1 MYEGFEIK
9 KPFFEFGPKVY
20 LYGDD
25 SVEMAVHADKLSE
38 IHKVDIIFSAQY
50 TDIERISKRT
60 KNIKIFTQHMDPVRP
75 GRGIGG
81 VLAEALKCA
90 GAKGVL
96 LNHTE
101 RQVSLSVLNAT
112 IKRADEV
119 GLATLV
125 CAGSIEESA
134 AIACLKPN
142 IIIAESPELIGI
154 GKRDA
159 KDMEEIDKINA
170 AVRNID
176 KDIPV
181 LHGAGISDEND
192 VYRIIL
198 TGADATGSTSGI
210 INAADPKQ
218 MFQDMIIALNE
229 AYKERK
235 GTRRS

>member
-1 MYEGFEIK
+1 MYKGFEIK

-20 LYGDD
+20 LYGDN
-25 SVEMAVHADKLSE
+25 SVDMAVYADKLSE
-38 IHKVDIIFSAQY
+38 KYEVDIIFSAQY
-50 TDIERISKRT
+50 TDIERISKKT
-60 KNIKIFTQHMDPVRP
+60 KNIKIFAQHMDPICS

-81 VLAEALKCA
+81 VLAEALKYS

-96 LNHTE
+96 LNHAE

-112 IKRADEV
+112 IKRADEA

-134 AIACLKPN
+134 AVACLKPN
-142 IIIAESPELIGI
+142 IIIAESPELIGV
-154 GKRDA
+154 GKRDE
-159 KDMEEIDKINA
+159 KDMDEIAGINS
-170 AVRNID
+170 AVKNID
-176 KDIPV
+176 KDILV

-198 TGADATGSTSGI
+198 AGADATGSTSGI

-218 MFQDMIIALNE
+218 MFQNMIIAVNE
-229 AYKERK
+229 AYHERTGK
-235 GTRRS
+235 RRA